1 MSLDKVE
8 SGSSG
13 LVKISAGETTIF
25 VRLEFWVE
33 LGREGNRL
41 FAGAELDEEEAV
53 DLVVA
58 AKATEAE
65 ARGAS
70 LLGRAEQ
77 PRFILRSKLIERGYP
92 GPSVELAL
100 DRLEREGFLSDR
112 RYAEAWLRSR
122 IERAIRAGRSSSPG
136 SSRAEGPSSL
146 ILSLRARSVG
156 EADAKAA
163 LSAVLDAETRRGLLE
178 ATIARLSAHK
188 ERPGGKSMAEDDGGE
203 RAGRARDGLV
213 GDLRELGWK
222 GEEIREALGV

>member
-1 MSLDKVE
+1 MLLDKVE
-8 SGSSG
+8 SGASG
-13 LVKISAGETTIF
+13 LVKISAGETAIF

-92 GPSVELAL
+92 GSSVELAL

-122 IERAIRAGRSSSPG
+122 VERAIRASRSSSPG

-146 ILSLRARSVG
+146 LMSLRARSVG

-163 LSAVLDAETRRGLLE
+163 LSAVLDTETRRGLLV
-178 ATIARLSAHK
+178 AAIARLSAHK
-188 ERPGGKSMAEDDGGE
+188 DEPGGTAGAEDEGGGKN
-203 RAGRARDGLV
+203 GRTRDSLV
-213 GDLRELGWK
+213 GELRELGWK
-222 GEEIREALGV
+222 GEEIREALGT

>member
-1 MSLDKVE
+1 MLLDKVE
-8 SGSSG
+8 SGASG
-13 LVKISAGETTIF
+13 LVKISAGETAIF

-33 LGREGNRL
+33 LGREWNRL

-92 GPSVELAL
+92 GSSVELAL
-100 DRLEREGFLSDR
+100 ERLEREGFLSDR
-112 RYAEAWLRSR
+112 RYAEAWLRAR
-122 IERAIRAGRSSSPG
+122 IERAIRASRSSSPG

-146 ILSLRARSVG
+146 LVSLRARSVG

-163 LSAVLDAETRRGLLE
+163 LSAVLDAETRQGLLE
-178 ATIARLSAHK
+178 AAIARLSTHK
-188 ERPGGKSMAEDDGGE
+188 ARPGAEDDGGE
-203 RAGRARDGLV
+203 RIGRARDGLV